1 MRSQQ
6 RFRNELY
13 KVFTEKINNI
23 VISVNNDKRI
33 QTPNGIISCPFGVG
47 PETAYKGELIRHP
60 KLKKNTNN
68 D

>member
-1 MRSQQ
+1 M
-6 RFRNELY
+6 Y

-33 QTPNGIISCPFGVG
+33 QTPNGIISCPYGAG
-47 PETAYKGELIRHP
+47 LETAYKEELIRHS